1 MPDSGQH
8 LSPQAADLAGRIAR
22 GILDEPA
29 DLMDQVQ
36 AAEEPLNSEPTLAAE
51 VAASTRSKVLHWAA
65 SWCRIAQ
72 VSPTWDRN
80 LL

>member
-1 MPDSGQH
+1 
-8 LSPQAADLAGRIAR
+8 
-22 GILDEPA
+22 
-29 DLMDQVQ
+29 MDQVQ
-36 AAEEPLNSEPTLAAE
+36 AAVLAAAEEPLRSEPTLAAE